1 MKFAKNYIRHLP
13 KSSFKAIPSID
24 VYTDGPDEDVDENQY
39 ENLEDSCRISLAK
52 KMPFNWYIPL
62 KISNND
68 NLTIKK

>member
-52 KMPFNWYIPL
+52 KMPFN
-62 KISNND
+62 
-68 NLTIKK
+68 